1 MVMRRVLDRAPIV
14 LAGLKY
20 LIKRA
25 IWYHVYVQPE
35 MTILL
40 SITKLRRALLSR
52 GDVCL
57 RTVEMLALAQDG
69 VAREEIPWSRVHPVR
84 DQKSEYSSGFELPRL
99 LSVASI
105 C

>member
-1 MVMRRVLDRAPIV
+1 MRRVLGRAPIV
-14 LAGLKY
+14 LAGPKY

-35 MTILL
+35 MTTKEILS

-57 RTVEMLALAQDG
+57 RTVEMLALAQDE
-69 VAREEIPWSRVHPVR
+69 VAREEIRNARQITLERWFGGHAPEEVTMC
-84 DQKSEYSSGFELPRL
+84 DE
-99 LSVASI
+99 
-105 C
+105 